1 MIARAALA
9 ALALLATP
17 GALAQDAGPLE
28 AARAEAQRGE
38 ALRAEQR
45 WGEAADAL
53 EAAARVM
60 VAEQGA
66 QVPETLAVLIL
77 YADSLEKAERFA
89 DALMMARQIKA
100 QAAAAELFQ
109 TFLRAADQEAR
120 LQWVLGDAA
129 SALATYQI
137 IIPFAEGR
145 PEEYAGRLPGWR
157 LMEAV
162 MLVELSRFDEAEPR
176 LAALINGPDEAISGA
191 AAAVRA
197 KMLAD
202 RSDLDAALDAYARLT
217 ARYEAGGEPEAVV
230 LEGLSALGATLIEA
244 GRPAEADALAVR
256 VLSDLEA
263 AGQADSWAAGEA
275 LRIRAAAAY
284 AAGDTR
290 SASRFLEDA
299 AVRLSER
306 LGADH
311 PQTLL
316 TQASRALLL
325 AEAGEREAA
334 GALARET
341 LTAASQSLDPD
352 STTLALLRVTVGAAA
367 RRAGDA
373 RPAVMMLASGQAVL
387 AQTLG
392 AAHPDTIG
400 ARLMLADLLLS
411 PGRYAP
417 RDALEVMR
425 GVTAAQGA
433 ESAAER
439 RMRERAGLSAPGYLH
454 AEAAWAV
461 AEGTRP

>member
-1 MIARAALA
+1 MIARATFA
-9 ALALLATP
+9 ALALLAS
-17 GALAQDAGPLE
+17 ASAAAQNAGPLE
-28 AARAEAQRGE
+28 AARADAQRGE

-45 WGEAADAL
+45 WSEAADAL

-120 LQWVLGDAA
+120 LQWMLGDGA

-137 IIPFAEGR
+137 ILPFAEGR

-176 LAALINGPDEAISGA
+176 LAALIDGPDEAISGA

-202 RSDLDAALDAYARLT
+202 RGDLDAALDAYARLT
-217 ARYEAGGEPEAVV
+217 ARYEAGGEPAAVV

-284 AAGDTR
+284 AAGDAR
-290 SASRFLEDA
+290 SASRFLEGA

-311 PQTLL
+311 PETLL

-325 AEAGEREAA
+325 AEAGDSEAA
-334 GALARET
+334 SALSRRV
-341 LTAASQSLDPD
+341 LTAAVLSFDPE
-352 STTLALLRVTVGAAA
+352 STTLALLHATVGAAA
-367 RRAGDA
+367 RRAGDV
-373 RPAVMMLASGQAVL
+373 RPAIIMLANSQAVL

-400 ARLMLADLLLS
+400 ARLLLADLLLR
-411 PGRYAP
+411 PRRYAP

-425 GVTAAQGA
+425 GVTPVHGV
-433 ESAAER
+433 ETAAER
-439 RMRERAGLSAPGYLH
+439 RMRERASLSAPGYLH
-454 AEAAWAV
+454 VKAAWAV
-461 AEGTRP
+461 AGGARP

>member
-1 MIARAALA
+1 MIARATFA
-9 ALALLATP
+9 ALALLAS
-17 GALAQDAGPLE
+17 ASAAAQNAGPLE
-28 AARAEAQRGE
+28 AARADAQRGE

-45 WGEAADAL
+45 WSEAADAL

-120 LQWVLGDAA
+120 LQWMLGDGA

-137 IIPFAEGR
+137 ILPFAEGR

-176 LAALINGPDEAISGA
+176 LAALIDGPDEAISGA

-202 RSDLDAALDAYARLT
+202 RGDLDAALDAYARLT

-284 AAGDTR
+284 AAGDAR
-290 SASRFLEDA
+290 SASRFLEGA

-311 PQTLL
+311 PETLL

-325 AEAGEREAA
+325 AEAGDSEAA
-334 GALARET
+334 SALSRRV
-341 LTAASQSLDPD
+341 LTAAVLSFDPE
-352 STTLALLRVTVGAAA
+352 STTLALLHATVGAAA
-367 RRAGDA
+367 RRAGDV
-373 RPAVMMLASGQAVL
+373 RPAIIMLANSQAVL

-400 ARLMLADLLLS
+400 ARLLLADLLLR
-411 PGRYAP
+411 PRRYAP

-425 GVTAAQGA
+425 GVTPVHGV
-433 ESAAER
+433 ETAAER
-439 RMRERAGLSAPGYLH
+439 RMRERASLSAPGYLH
-454 AEAAWAV
+454 VKAAWAV
-461 AEGTRP
+461 AGGARP